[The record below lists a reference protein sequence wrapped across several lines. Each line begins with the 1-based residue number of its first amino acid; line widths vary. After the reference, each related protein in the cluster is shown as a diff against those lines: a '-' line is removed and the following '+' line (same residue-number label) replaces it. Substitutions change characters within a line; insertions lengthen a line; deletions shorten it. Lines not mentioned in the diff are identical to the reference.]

1 MVLFFRYA
9 DDVAIN
15 IIYFDNSVPS
25 ILQRSISVSIE
36 WWLNRNPNV
45 DMRNCGD
52 IYLLPLNGE
61 WCMDVLIPT
70 PYMPINN
77 EGLGSFSVK
86 YLGVILT
93 PNPVQSDR
101 I

>member
-1 MVLFFRYA
+1 
-9 DDVAIN
+9 
-15 IIYFDNSVPS
+15 
-25 ILQRSISVSIE
+25 
-36 WWLNRNPNV
+36 
-45 DMRNCGD
+45 
-52 IYLLPLNGE
+52 
-61 WCMDVLIPT
+61 MDVLIPT